1 MMTQVDARGL
11 ACPQPV
17 ILAKKALEAS
27 NDPVLAIVD
36 NETAKENIIKLAKSM
51 NCEYR
56 DYEKDGLFYIEI
68 SKGELPEDVTAEEC
82 GAESKLGDTVI
93 FVQADKLG
101 RGDDELGA
109 LLMRNLI
116 YTLTESEPYPKAVLF
131 VNGGATLTTVN
142 EHTVENLRILE
153 GAGVKIV
160 TCGTCLDVFGLKEK
174 LSVGVIGNMY
184 DIVDNLKAAG
194 NTITIG

>member
-1 MMTQVDARGL
+1 MMIQVDARGL

-27 NDPVLAIVD
+27 NDPIMAIVD

-68 SKGELPEDVTAEEC
+68 SKGELPEGSTTEEC

>member
-1 MMTQVDARGL
+1 MMIQVDARGL

-27 NDPVLAIVD
+27 NEPVMAIVD

-56 DYEKDGLFYIEI
+56 DYEKDGFFYIEI
-68 SKGELPEDVTAEEC
+68 SKGELPEDTAAEEC
-82 GAESKLGDTVI
+82 GAGSKLGDTVI

>member
-1 MMTQVDARGL
+1 MMIQIDARGL

-17 ILAKKALEAS
+17 IMTKKAIEAS
-27 NDPVLAIVD
+27 NEPVMAIVD

-68 SKGELPEDVTAEEC
+68 SKGELPEEAAVL
-82 GAESKLGDTVI
+82 ESEVDFQNGDTVI
-93 FVQADKLG
+93 LVQSDKFGLG
-101 RGDDELGA
+101 GDELGA
-109 LLMRNLI
+109 VLIRNFI

-131 VNGGATLTTVN
+131 VNGGVKLTTEN
-142 EHTVENLRILE
+142 EHTVENLKILE
-153 GAGVKIV
+153 GAGVKIIS
-160 TCGTCLDVFGLKEK
+160 CGTCLDFFGLKEK

-184 DIVDNLKAAG
+184 DMVENMKAAG